1 MSSTLADHRSNP
13 NPYPSGGGDDCDNSA
28 NDHSDGDQ
36 SISTQMT
43 FRDLRNQWEEASG
56 SARRRRRRKKR
67 GGGESS
73 SSPKGAGGRRS
84 GRGAHS
90 FGTDE
95 MAARAVTPVD
105 GLKLTRGYDIGL
117 AGCGLDGTP
126 PQQRMRC
133 YPNRNLYGGKKS
145 TDSTASETNSDLLVG
160 DKGAMRRKSSN
171 GSGKGKGRV
180 QRGDLARGFDMAV
193 DRDKITKLH
202 MKTAA
207 QINKTH
213 GRKTSA
219 SPKRNG
225 GRRPE
230 ERRRSGS
237 RKRIDKNR
245 SSRPGSRKS
254 GGSGE
259 NGESSERAQV
269 RRLQKDIRGLLSSSP
284 LLHFTSGEDGSC
296 EICLGLNEDDY
307 IDATNRHPTIQ
318 CKILSEKDI
327 GVEGKNRLEDV
338 LRGLQTK
345 VQLLSDAGRADQP
358 PELTKE
364 QRQDIF
370 VSPHI
375 ISKGLSKNKI
385 PPKELES
392 FLNCPTGLN
401 WEDLVRS
408 LKQKREGKLIN
419 ATIELDTGDCD
430 VSELGS
436 REGNYYSGD
445 YDVDWNDDDANGE
458 RRRSGGGGSDE
469 EEDDDEHSFASDI
482 SSISDESL
490 CFGRRRETERGV
502 MEQMLKRAIIKKKSS
517 EKHAIPPRQ
526 ITADKAAVE
535 EEGNVNRSDTD
546 REQVASAKS
555 SPKRSPPQTKSLPRD
570 SLRRKIEKV
579 IRGQQAETQKED
591 HHEPASPKQKQ
602 SSPGRMPKI
611 SPPPATARGRLKS
624 RTRQPSRAEI
634 ASNNPSPKLTIKLG
648 GNIGSAFTPVKSPG
662 TPATDETMMTCDSE
676 ALLATPKSSYSHA
689 TSPKSMA
696 SPGSRSGISETNFT
710 PIAHKRNLSSS
721 QLNLLQQPEIVA
733 PQPVTPKPIT
743 PPRPSSA
750 KRCSPRDVDVAP
762 RVMKH
767 RRDESPSDPPLLYMS
782 PSGEE
787 EESNNNNNNGE
798 GDDDGNGTEDDS
810 FFYKIRG
817 GVDPS
822 NDEGGAT
829 NLSEIFR
836 TNDGNEGGNGVDYT
850 PFATGQWEND
860 HGDVDEQQLTEAQE
874 GEVEVASSSEG
885 TVRISILPESLS
897 INRRNPT
904 CWQVTRHRVRRTKG
918 EF

>member
-1 MSSTLADHRSNP
+1 MSSTLADHRPNP
-13 NPYPSGGGDDCDNSA
+13 NPYPSGGGDDDCDRSA
-28 NDHSDGDQ
+28 NDDHSDGDQ
-36 SISTQMT
+36 SVSTQMT
-43 FRDLRNQWEEASG
+43 FRDLRNQWEECSG
-56 SARRRRRRKKR
+56 SARRRRRKKR
-67 GGGESS
+67 GGES

-84 GRGAHS
+84 GRGGRS
-90 FGTDE
+90 FGDE

-117 AGCGLDGTP
+117 AGCGLTGTP
-126 PQQRMRC
+126 PQQQQRTRC

-145 TDSTASETNSDLLVG
+145 TDSTASETNSDLLG
-160 DKGAMRRKSSN
+160 DKGVIKRKSSN

-193 DRDKITKLH
+193 DREKITRLH
-202 MKTAA
+202 MKTTA

-213 GRKTSA
+213 GRKTSSA

-237 RKRIDKNR
+237 RK
-245 SSRPGSRKS
+245 GSRKS

-259 NGESSERAQV
+259 IGELSERAQV

-284 LLHFTSGEDGSC
+284 LLHFTSGESGPC
-296 EICLGLNEDDY
+296 EICLGLTEDG
-307 IDATNRHPTIQ
+307 IEANHHPTIQ
-318 CKILSEKDI
+318 CKMLTEKDI

-345 VQLLSDAGRADQP
+345 VQLLSDAGCSDQP
-358 PELTKE
+358 PELTNE
-364 QRQDIF
+364 QRQDMY
-370 VSPHI
+370 VSPHL

-419 ATIELDTGDCD
+419 ATIELDNTGDCD

-436 REGNYYSGD
+436 REGNYYGGD
-445 YDVDWNDDDANGE
+445 YDVDWNDDANGV
-458 RRRSGGGGSDE
+458 RRRSGGGGSD

-490 CFGRRRETERGV
+490 CFGRRRESERGV
-502 MEQMLKRAIIKKKSS
+502 MEQMLKRAMIKKKSS

-535 EEGNVNRSDTD
+535 EEGKMNRSDTD

-611 SPPPATARGRLKS
+611 SPPPATVRGRMKS
-624 RTRQPSRAEI
+624 RTGQPSRAEI
-634 ASNNPSPKLTIKLG
+634 AYPTIR
-648 GNIGSAFTPVKSPG
+648 AR
-662 TPATDETMMTCDSE
+662 
-676 ALLATPKSSYSHA
+676 SSQ
-689 TSPKSMA
+689 
-696 SPGSRSGISETNFT
+696 
-710 PIAHKRNLSSS
+710 SSS
-721 QLNLLQQPEIVA
+721 GEISA
-733 PQPVTPKPIT
+733 RRSLRSNPRELRPQM
-743 PPRPSSA
+743 R
-750 KRCSPRDVDVAP
+750 
-762 RVMKH
+762 
-767 RRDESPSDPPLLYMS
+767 L
-782 PSGEE
+782 
-787 EESNNNNNNGE
+787 
-798 GDDDGNGTEDDS
+798 
-810 FFYKIRG
+810 
-817 GVDPS
+817 
-822 NDEGGAT
+822 
-829 NLSEIFR
+829 
-836 TNDGNEGGNGVDYT
+836 
-850 PFATGQWEND
+850 
-860 HGDVDEQQLTEAQE
+860 
-874 GEVEVASSSEG
+874 
-885 TVRISILPESLS
+885 
-897 INRRNPT
+897 
-904 CWQVTRHRVRRTKG
+904 
-918 EF
+918 